1 VTITEPKD
9 WIEQPLVA
17 ASARAVPGSPGPDH
31 SSNLAFVTSSRDA
44 DAFARAHRHSR
55 LVALL
60 KFGLPAAAV
69 LAVVVIIGL
78 FAISSI
84 SFPSIGIGF
93 TRIEDGK
100 LVMDNPHLNGLDSN
114 QRPYKLSAKR
124 AIQDSDHPTRIT
136 LEQIEAQLPLGGD
149 KSAVVTAGTGLYDA
163 DSKTLRLG
171 DSVTVDTEDGMSVR
185 LEEADVDIGAG
196 VLRTQKP
203 AVVDTGRVVVS
214 SDTLAVEDKG
224 KRIVFEKRVRMTIRA
239 EGASAKPAVSVS
251 AGDRVEMSA
260 SDAEAVKQ

>member
-1 VTITEPKD
+1 VTTTEPND

-17 ASARAVPGSPGPDH
+17 ATAREAPASTRSGH
-31 SSNLAFVTSSRDA
+31 SSDLAFVTSSRGA

-69 LAVVVIIGL
+69 LAVLVIVGL

-124 AIQDSDHPTRIT
+124 AVQDSDHPTHIT
-136 LEQIEAQLPLGGD
+136 LEEIEAQLPLGGD
-149 KSAVVTAGTGLYDA
+149 KFAVVTAGIGFYDA

-171 DSVTVDTEDGMSVR
+171 NKVTVDTEDGMSVK
-185 LEEADVDIGAG
+185 LEDADIDIGTG

-203 AVVDTGRVVVS
+203 AIVDTGRAVVS
-214 SDTLAVEDKG
+214 SDTLSVEDKG
-224 KRIVFEKRVRMTIRA
+224 KRIVFEKRVRMTIRTEDA
-239 EGASAKPAVSVS
+239 GTDPVQMSTGDAVVVPANN
-251 AGDRVEMSA
+251 
-260 SDAEAVKQ
+260 AEAVKQ